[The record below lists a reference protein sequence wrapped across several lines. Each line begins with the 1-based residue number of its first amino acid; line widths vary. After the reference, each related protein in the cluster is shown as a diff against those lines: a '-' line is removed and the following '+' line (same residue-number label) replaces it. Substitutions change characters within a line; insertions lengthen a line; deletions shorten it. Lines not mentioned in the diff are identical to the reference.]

1 LGALDARSIE
11 PEGLRTTAFP
21 RVSQGFRVYVA
32 EKAFDHATGR
42 GDAHPDREVGGILV
56 GEVCRDDSGPYV
68 RVDATIDALHADE
81 QGTELTFT
89 HATWE
94 HINKEMDSRHAGK
107 KIVGWYHTHPGFG
120 VFLSDRD
127 VFIHRSF
134 FNLPHQIAL
143 VYDPK
148 SREHGVFVWRE
159 SEPRRARRHW
169 VGEREH
175 AWEGAHP
182 PRAPATDAEAR
193 MPRADPSPAPAAGDP
208 SDRFGLAL
216 TGLTILIVGGLV
228 GWLVARWSFEGDL
241 QRIARE
247 VEKER
252 AAGAQDAVRGLNAE
266 LLGVLRDSVAGAL
279 PAAVDESVGSIDRA
293 LGKLKEAQGAPPAA
307 AVEELE
313 AAKQRLDALRRNH
326 DAARKVLDVL
336 AREVSTS
343 GADAKAVREALAVHR
358 ALLGQL
364 CAEVAAVTPDKAAA
378 RRLLQNAMLIDS
390 GNREAYERRLRE
402 LDK

>member
-1 LGALDARSIE
+1 MGALDARSIE
-11 PEGLRTTAFP
+11 SKELRSAAFP
-21 RVSQGFRVYVA
+21 RVNHEFRVYVA
-32 EKAFDHATGR
+32 EEAFDDATGR
-42 GDAHPDREVGGILV
+42 GDAHPDREIGGILV
-56 GEVCRDDSGPYV
+56 GEACRDDSGPYV

-94 HINKEMDSRHAGK
+94 HIHKEMDSRHAGR

-148 SREHGVFVWRE
+148 GKDHGVFVWRE
-159 SEPRRARRHW
+159 GEPRRARRYW

-175 AWEGAHP
+175 AWEGAAP
-182 PRAPATDAEAR
+182 PRPPTDAEAR
-193 MPRADPSPAPAAGDP
+193 MSRGTPNPATPATEP
-208 SDRFGLAL
+208 PDRFGLAL
-216 TGLTILIVGGLV
+216 GGLTLVLIGGLV
-228 GWLVARWSFEGDL
+228 GWLVARWGLGDDL
-241 QRIARE
+241 QRLARE
-247 VEKER
+247 AER
-252 AAGAQDAVRGLNAE
+252 ERVAGAQEAVRGLNSE

-279 PAAVDESVGSIDRA
+279 PAAVDDSVGAIDRA
-293 LGKLKEAQGAPPAA
+293 LAMLKEAQATPPAA
-307 AVEELE
+307 TEELQ
-313 AAKQRLDALRRNH
+313 AARQRLETLRRNH
-326 DAARKVLDVL
+326 DASRKVLDVL
-336 AREVSTS
+336 ARELAA
-343 GADAKAVREALAVHR
+343 GGGDAKAAREALAVHR

-378 RRLLQNAMLIDS
+378 RRLLQNAILVDS

-402 LDK
+402 LGK